1 MSGLALGQFR
11 FRLKDN
17 SEFNFNYKIIA
28 NIFYL
33 DGRLVIY
40 IINSTISF

>member
-1 MSGLALGQFR
+1 MSGSALGRFR
-11 FRLKDN
+11 FRLKDD

-33 DGRLVIY
+33 DRRPIIY
-40 IINSTISF
+40 IIDSTTSF